1 MGQLA
6 RNAFNKK
13 YGMPDYKIMGT
24 INPKIGTK
32 LNKLV
37 NTGDKTDIIE
47 IIDHINTILGVRISD
62 ISADNFPEPFTGRP
76 KISQDYENPIGV
88 LFLASNGS
96 ADLVVGNNKV
106 SLQQNK
112 IIFVNERNSY
122 YIEKTNNTNL
132 IMLSARFTWDPE
144 RHGT

>member
-13 YGMPDYKIMGT
+13 YGMPDSKIMGT
-24 INPKIGTK
+24 INSKIGIK

-47 IIDHINTILGVRISD
+47 IIDHINTIIGTRISD
-62 ISADNFPEPFTGRP
+62 ISADNFKEPFTGRP
-76 KISQDYENPIGV
+76 KISQDYENPTGV
-88 LFLASNGS
+88 LFLTSNGS
-96 ADLVVGNNKV
+96 ADLLVGNNRINM
-106 SLQQNK
+106 QQNK

-122 YIEKTNNTNL
+122 YIEKTNGTNL

-144 RHGT
+144 RHGA